1 MPNIRY
7 NNMPAMEQRVTEL
20 ANQKVVEKISEL
32 VGILSDNV
40 AEVPDPSVDQII
52 ALLNK
57 LAENITTAEETYGQQ
72 S

>member
-40 AEVPDPSVDQII
+40 AEVQDPSVDQII

-57 LAENITTAEETYGQQ
+57 LAENITTAEETYGQ
-72 S
+72 